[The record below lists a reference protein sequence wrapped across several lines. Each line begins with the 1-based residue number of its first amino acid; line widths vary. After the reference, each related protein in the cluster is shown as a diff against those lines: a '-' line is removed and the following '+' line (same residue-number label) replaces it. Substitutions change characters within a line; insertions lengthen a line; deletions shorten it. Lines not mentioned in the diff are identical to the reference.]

1 MAWIKAAV
9 RLVRVVVVLA
19 CVAKVTKASRGRKL
33 APAGGSDDPWS
44 AGPPAGSAPAAD
56 DEPPFG

>member
-1 MAWIKAAV
+1 
-9 RLVRVVVVLA
+9 VLA
-19 CVAKVTKASRGRKL
+19 CVAKVTKASRGRKP